1 MDDLARRVPELN
13 RKELVALAQIGA
25 LNSLGEVEHRRDA
38 LWQVEWAGRPVG
50 PLLRGAGACERG
62 TARWGAA
69 AREKVPAEWCTA
81 IRSGD
86 AAEADDDRGAAG
98 GGLCGHGAD
107 DGAASDGVSPRG
119 VAGGG
124 NFCGDGAGGIEERQ
138 VALRIAGCV
147 IARQRPGTA
156 KGFVFLSLEDETGIA
171 NVILTPDVFER
182 DRLVVTRNRF
192 LRIEGPVQNQ
202 EGVIHV
208 KAQRIVPLEVTRVE
222 VRSRDFR

>member
-1 MDDLARRVPELN
+1 
-13 RKELVALAQIGA
+13 
-25 LNSLGEVEHRRDA
+25 VEHRRDA

-50 PLLRGAGACERG
+50 PLLREAGAGRG
-62 TARWGAA
+62 DGRDGAAVPTLRCAKDGAPAEQRGGGAA
-69 AREKVPAEWCTA
+69 AGSAAANPLKQMTTEERLAADYSGTGLTTGPHPMAYHRAELRSEGILSATELAAC
-81 IRSGD
+81 RSGKFV
-86 AAEADDDRGAAG
+86 RT
-98 GGLCGHGAD
+98 
-107 DGAASDGVSPRG
+107 
-119 VAGGG
+119 
-124 NFCGDGAGGIEERQ
+124 
-138 VALRIAGCV
+138 AGCV

-202 EGVIHV
+202 DGVIHV
-208 KAQRIVPLEVTRVE
+208 KAQRIVPLEVTRAE